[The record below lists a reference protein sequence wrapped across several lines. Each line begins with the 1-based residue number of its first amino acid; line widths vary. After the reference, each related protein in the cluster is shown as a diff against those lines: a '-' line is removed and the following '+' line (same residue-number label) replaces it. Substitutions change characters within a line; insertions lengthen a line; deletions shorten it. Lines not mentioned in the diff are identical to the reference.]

1 MRDDEAPSNLSPDD
15 ALSVIREIA
24 TDSGRIVLLPHARKR
39 ARERRVSWV
48 QVVRCCQKGTVQEGP
63 FVNMHGH
70 WQATL
75 YRRAAGEEV
84 SCAVAIEWKTRL
96 LVITVF

>member
-1 MRDDEAPSNLSPDD
+1 MGNDEAPAKLSPEA
-15 ALSVIREIA
+15 ALKVIREIA
-24 TDSGRIVLLPHARKR
+24 ADSGRVVMLRHARDR
-39 ARERRVSWV
+39 GRQRRVSWV
-48 QVVRCCQKGTVQEGP
+48 QVVRCCQKGIIHEGP
-63 FVNMHGH
+63 FVNGHGL